1 MDLSSDAAARVL
13 VFVDGQNLY
22 KTCKDLFGHPLC
34 HPHLLAQYLAGPR
47 QGTRVGCRFY
57 TGRPDPEREPIKTRN
72 LDRRLDGMRKSHV
85 TVVTR
90 TLRYHW
96 DWSPEY
102 VLPRPGPHALPQ
114 EALLRP
120 WQRSREKGIDLILA
134 LDVVELLLTGI
145 CDVAVVVSLDQD
157 LFEIPRALA
166 NLKRYIDRPY
176 RIEAAVPVDQRRAKI
191 LEGFAYTHQITREVF
206 EMIRD
211 DHEYS
216 AAEEF
221 WAPPEIPPR
230 LPARPPEPARAAE
243 LARPPARFLESS
255 RPEEPVRPGPVG
267 SAGSPSSAVGSGSAV
282 GGGGRESN
290 PPDGDRPSRPL

>member
-13 VFVDGQNLY
+13 VFIDGQNLY

-34 HPHLLAQYLAGPR
+34 HPHLLAQHLAGPR
-47 QGTRVGCRFY
+47 QAHRVGCRFY
-57 TGRPDPEREPIKTRN
+57 TGRPDPEKEPIKTRN

-102 VLPRPGPHALPQ
+102 VLPRPGPNSLPQ
-114 EALLRP
+114 EAMLRP

-134 LDVVELLLTGI
+134 LDVVELLLTGL

-166 NLKRYIDRPY
+166 SLRRHIDRPF
-176 RIEAAVPVDQRRAKI
+176 RVEAAVPVDQRRAKI

-211 DHEYS
+211 DHDY
-216 AAEEF
+216 AAADEF
-221 WAPPEIPPR
+221 WEPPEIPPR
-230 LPARPPEPARAAE
+230 IPPRPPETA
-243 LARPPARFLESS
+243 
-255 RPEEPVRPGPVG
+255 RPGPVPAAPARPG
-267 SAGSPSSAVGSGSAV
+267 PSPAASARPGPADSAV

>member
-13 VFVDGQNLY
+13 VFIDGQNLY

-34 HPHLLAQYLAGPR
+34 HPHLLAQHLAGPR
-47 QGTRVGCRFY
+47 QAHRVGCRFY
-57 TGRPDPEREPIKTRN
+57 TGRPDPEKEPIKTRN

-102 VLPRPGPHALPQ
+102 VLPRPGPNSLPQ
-114 EALLRP
+114 EAMLRP

-134 LDVVELLLTGI
+134 LDVVELLLTGL

-166 NLKRYIDRPY
+166 SLRRHIDRPF
-176 RIEAAVPVDQRRAKI
+176 RVEAAVPVDQRRAKI

-211 DHEYS
+211 DHDY
-216 AAEEF
+216 AAADEF
-221 WAPPEIPPR
+221 WEVPEIPAR
-230 LPARPPEPARAAE
+230 LPP
-243 LARPPARFLESS
+243 RPPAPV
-255 RPEEPVRPGPVG
+255 RPEAARPEMARPGPVPAA
-267 SAGSPSSAVGSGSAV
+267 SARPGPSPAASARPGPADSAV